1 MTTIDCRANF
11 DVAFMGIIGVSFAAE
26 LTTTDLDVLI
36 TDLQAPAAERERFR
50 NTDAQIIT
58 I

>member
-11 DVAFMGIIGVSFAAE
+11 DIAIMGTVGVSFASE
-26 LTTTDLDVLI
+26 RTTTVLDVLT
-36 TDLQAPAAERERFR
+36 TDLQAPAAELKRFR